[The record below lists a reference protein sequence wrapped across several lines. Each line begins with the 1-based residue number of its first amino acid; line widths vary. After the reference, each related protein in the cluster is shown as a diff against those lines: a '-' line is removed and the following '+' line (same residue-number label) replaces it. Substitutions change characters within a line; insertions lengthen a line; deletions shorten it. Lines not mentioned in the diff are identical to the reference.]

1 MEKLQNTQYQGS
13 RFDRAIAIFKQ
24 HGGILRTAQALRAGI
39 HPGTLYTMRDSGML
53 EVVSRGVYRLSSISP
68 LGYPDL
74 VTVATRIPGGVICLI
89 SALAFHELTTQ
100 IPHEVHVALPR
111 GAEEPRLDHPPIKTY
126 RFTGNAFT
134 EGIQIHKLDE
144 VSVNVYSPE
153 KTLADCFKFRNKIG
167 LDTAV
172 EAIRLYRERRSIR
185 VDDLMHY
192 AEICRVKKIIRP
204 YLEALL

>member
-1 MEKLQNTQYQGS
+1 MTQDTDSRGS
-13 RFDRAIAIFKQ
+13 RFERAVAVFKK

-39 HPGTLYTMRDSGML
+39 HPGTLYTMRDTGTL
-53 EVVSRGVYRLSSISP
+53 ELVSRGVYRLADGSP
-68 LGYPDL
+68 LGNPDM
-74 VTVATRIPGGVICLI
+74 VTVATRVPGGVICLI

-126 RFTGNAFT
+126 RFSDEAFT
-134 EGIQIHKLDE
+134 EGVETRELDG
-144 VSVNVYSPE
+144 VSVRIYSPE

-172 EAIRLYRERRSIR
+172 EAVRFYRERRSVK
-185 VDDLMHY
+185 VDDIMRY
-192 AEICRVKKIIRP
+192 AGICRVKKIIRP